1 MMMLS
6 ERRKVLT
13 MLRDGK
19 MSVEEAEQMLDL
31 LARPEDQSAGGL
43 RVNLIGESPAMKEV
57 AALISKAARSDV
69 PALIIGEPGTGK
81 EIVAR
86 AIHLQSSRSKGPFVT
101 SDCTVLSEV
110 LQQSEIFG
118 HETGAFTGAV
128 RQKVGLLETTNGG
141 TLFLVGIHALTSEVQ
156 ATLANVL
163 KGRGYMRVGGSVLLY
178 PDVRIMAATDVDL
191 AKEAAEGRFR
201 PDLYDQLSIVTIVLP
216 PLRKRKE
223 DIPALAR
230 HFLDVIADRDQ
241 RTLSLSPE
249 ALDHLIQYDWPG
261 NVRELQNVL
270 QRAAVLCDDDVM
282 RPEHLPIAKA

>member
-1 MMMLS
+1 MLS

-13 MLRDGK
+13 MLRDAK
-19 MSVEEAEQMLDL
+19 VSVEEAEQMLDL
-31 LARPEDQSAGGL
+31 LARPEDRSAGGP
-43 RVNLIGESPAMKEV
+43 RVELIGESPAMKEV
-57 AALISKAARSDV
+57 GALISKAARSDV

-81 EIVAR
+81 EVVAR

-128 RQKVGLLETTNGG
+128 RQKVGLLETANGG

-163 KGRGYMRVGGSVLLY
+163 KGRGYMRVGGSATLY

-241 RTLSLSPE
+241 RTLSLSPKS
-249 ALDHLIQYDWPG
+249 LDHLIQHDWPG
-261 NVRELQNVL
+261 NVRQLQNVL